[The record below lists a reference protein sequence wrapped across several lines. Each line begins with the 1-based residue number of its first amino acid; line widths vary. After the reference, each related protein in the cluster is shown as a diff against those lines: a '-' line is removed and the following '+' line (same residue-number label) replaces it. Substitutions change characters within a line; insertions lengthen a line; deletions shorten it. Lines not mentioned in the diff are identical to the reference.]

1 MVWQHV
7 FIYLLAF
14 TGIWI
19 GSGIAIK
26 SVQRLAKSLNL
37 SSFMVSFVVLGLFTS
52 MGELSVGINAL
63 LGGDP
68 EIYVGSLVGASI
80 VLFLLIAP
88 LLAIVGNSVKV
99 NAEFRG
105 FNLVA
110 SLVVVA
116 LPSMLVM
123 DGKIGVT
130 DSIVAVVVFVFLLLS
145 LESKKGLLDKIKT
158 MDFGK
163 SVKVGKELLKALF
176 GMIIVFTASKFVVE
190 QTVYFSDLLG
200 ISSFLISLLLISI
213 GTNVPELSLVI
224 RSAFMKDYEVA
235 FGNYVGS
242 AAFNTFLLG
251 VLTLIYGKP
260 VFLTNSYVVSLLFL
274 IVGLFMFY
282 IFARTKNTLSRW
294 EGVVLLMVYAAF
306 VATELYL
313 HRSIF

>member
-294 EGVVLLMVYAAF
+294 EGVMLLMVYAAF

>member
-130 DSIVAVVVFVFLLLS
+130 DSIVAVVVFIFLLLS

-294 EGVVLLMVYAAF
+294 EGVMLLMVYAAF